1 MNILFTCVGRRVE
14 LIQQFKKAS
23 SDKCPV
29 IIYGTDSSDTAPAL
43 FFCDY
48 RFRSPLI
55 CEKSYI
61 PFLVDVCKK
70 NKIDLLIPTIDTDLL
85 LLSETK
91 DQFNSVGT
99 KVLISSESLI
109 KKCRDKRLT
118 GKLFESANL
127 LSPPCYDNA
136 LYYDLGFP
144 AFIKPLDG
152 SSSIDAYK
160 ISNEIELQNFA
171 SRLSDYIIQPFVCG
185 EEYTV
190 DVFCDFDGNPVF
202 ITPRKRIAVRSG
214 EVLKTEICQD
224 ELIICEIKRLINVIK
239 PIGPITVQLIREKGT
254 SKDWYIEINPRFG
267 GGSPLSMKAGA
278 NSAAAVID
286 IMNDNANTYDVSAA
300 VNHSFFSRFDQ
311 SIQINL

>member
-14 LIQQFKKAS
+14 LIQQFKKIS
-23 SDKCPV
+23 SPDCPV
-29 IIYGTDSSDTAPAL
+29 LIYGTDSSDTAPAL

-55 CEKSYI
+55 CEDSYI
-61 PFLVDVCKK
+61 PFLLGICEK

-85 LLSETK
+85 LLSKTK

-99 KVLISSESLI
+99 KVLISPESFI
-109 KKCRDKRLT
+109 NKCRDKRLT

-127 LSPPCYDNA
+127 LSPPCFDNVIH
-136 LYYDLGFP
+136 YNLGFP

-160 ISNEIELQNFA
+160 ISNETELHNFA

-190 DVFCDFDGNPVF
+190 DVFCDFDGNPIF
-202 ITPRKRIAVRSG
+202 ITPRRRIAVRSG

-224 ELIICEIKRLINVIK
+224 ELIICEIKRLIDVIK

-278 NSAAAVID
+278 DSAAAIVE
-286 IMNDNANTYDVSAA
+286 IMNGTDNTYDVSAA
-300 VNHSFFSRFDQ
+300 VNHLFFSRYDQ
-311 SIQINL
+311 SIQIKL

>member
-14 LIQQFKKAS
+14 LIQQFKKIS
-23 SDKCPV
+23 SPDCPV
-29 IIYGTDSSDTAPAL
+29 LIYGTDSSDTAPAL

-55 CEKSYI
+55 CEDSYI
-61 PFLVDVCKK
+61 PFLLGICEK

-85 LLSETK
+85 LLSKTK

-99 KVLISSESLI
+99 KVLISPESFI
-109 KKCRDKRLT
+109 NKCRDKRLT

-127 LSPPCYDNA
+127 LSPPCFDNVIH
-136 LYYDLGFP
+136 YNLGFP

-152 SSSIDAYK
+152 SSSIDAYR
-160 ISNEIELQNFA
+160 ISNETELHNFA

-190 DVFCDFDGNPVF
+190 DVFCDFAGNPIF

-224 ELIICEIKRLINVIK
+224 ELIICEIKRLIDVIK

-278 NSAAAVID
+278 DSAAAIVE
-286 IMNDNANTYDVSAA
+286 IMNGTDNTYDVSAA
-300 VNHSFFSRFDQ
+300 VNHLFFSRYDQ